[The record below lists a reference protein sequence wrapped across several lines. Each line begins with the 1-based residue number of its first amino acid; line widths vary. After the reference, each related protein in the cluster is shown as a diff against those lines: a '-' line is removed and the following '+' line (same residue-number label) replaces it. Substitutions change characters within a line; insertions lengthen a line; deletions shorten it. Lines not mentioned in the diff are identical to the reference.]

1 MSFAKSIDKASLH
14 PAKTFSITENMAFND
29 QDNRSKRRERIQSVR
44 DTMSNAMGV
53 EMGKLPPQAVDL
65 EEAVLGA
72 MMLEQ
77 AAVNTVID
85 ILKPSSFY
93 KESHGKIYQAILTL
107 FQKGEPIDILTV
119 THALRKQGD
128 LEIIGGPLYISQLT
142 NRVAST
148 ANIETHGR
156 IIAQKFIQRELI
168 RISNEIIKDS
178 YDETTDVFDL
188 LDKAESNLFQVA
200 EGNIRKNYDQMSV
213 LIKTALDQIEA
224 ARQNTHG
231 VSGVPSG
238 FTDLDRI
245 TSGWQRSDMV
255 VVAARPGMG
264 KTAFVLSM
272 ARNMAVEFQI
282 PVAIFSLEMSSVQLV
297 QRLISSETEI
307 DAEKLRR
314 GSLQDH
320 EFHQLH
326 QRISR
331 ISEAPIFIDDTAGLS
346 VFELRAKCRRLK
358 AQHGIQMIIIDYL
371 QLMTVGGD
379 NRSGNREQ
387 EISTISRS
395 IKGIAKELDV
405 PVIALSQL
413 SRQVETRGGDKRPL
427 LSDLRESGA
436 IEQDADI
443 VAFIYRPEYY
453 NLDQDADGN
462 STAGTGTII
471 IAKHRNGALGDVKLR
486 FIGRL
491 AKFTNLEGYDYDNS
505 QYGEAVKANTGFNS
519 GSSSTEGNTTTIT
532 ISSKLNTMDDDDEP
546 FGYGG
551 EQAPF

>member
-1 MSFAKSIDKASLH
+1 MSH
-14 PAKTFSITENMAFND
+14 
-29 QDNRSKRRERIQSVR
+29 
-44 DTMSNAMGV
+44 AMGV

-307 DAEKLRR
+307 DAEKLRK

-379 NRSGNREQ
+379 NRAGNREQ

-462 STAGTGTII
+462 PTAGTGTII

-491 AKFTNLEGYDYDNS
+491 AKFANLEGYDYDNS

>member
-1 MSFAKSIDKASLH
+1 MDA
-14 PAKTFSITENMAFND
+14 
-29 QDNRSKRRERIQSVR
+29 QDNRQKRRDRMQGIR
-44 DTMSNAMGV
+44 DAMNSAMGV

-77 AAVNTVID
+77 GSLNAVID

-93 KESHGKIYQAILTL
+93 KEAHAKIYEAIMLL
-107 FQKGEPIDILTV
+107 FSKGEPVDILTV
-119 THALRKQGD
+119 THALRKAAT
-128 LEIIGGPLYISQLT
+128 LEIVGGPLYISQLT
-142 NRVAST
+142 NRVASS
-148 ANIETHGR
+148 ANIETHAR
-156 IIAQKFIQRELI
+156 IIAQKHIQRELI
-168 RISNEIIKDS
+168 RISSEIIRDA
-178 YDETTDVFDL
+178 YDETSDVFDL

-200 EGNIRKNYDQMSV
+200 EGNIRKNYDKMSM
-213 LIKTALDQIEA
+213 LIKTALDQIET
-224 ARQNTHG
+224 ARQNTSG
-231 VSGVPSG
+231 VSGVPTG
-238 FTDLDRI
+238 FTALDRV
-245 TSGWQRSDMV
+245 TSGWQNSDMI

-272 ARNMAVEFQI
+272 ARNMAVEFQR
-282 PVAIFSLEMSSVQLV
+282 PVALFSLEMSSVQLV
-297 QRLISSETEI
+297 QRLIASETEI
-307 DAEKLRR
+307 DAEKLRK
-314 GSLQDH
+314 GNLADH

-331 ISEAPIFIDDTAGLS
+331 IAEAPIYIDDTPALS

-371 QLMTVGGD
+371 QLMTAGGD
-379 NRSGNREQ
+379 NKGGNREQ

-395 IKGIAKELDV
+395 IKQIAKELDV

-443 VAFIYRPEYY
+443 VAFIYRAEYY
-453 NLDQDADGN
+453 GINEDADGN
-462 STAGTGTII
+462 PTQGKAEII
-471 IAKHRNGALGDVKLR
+471 IAKHRNGSLEDVPLR

-491 AKFTNLEGYDYDNS
+491 AKFANLDGFDYDNPDYS
-505 QYGEAVKANTGFNS
+505 KTIQANTSFTS
-519 GSSSTEGNTTTIT
+519 GGQAGASGGATTIT
-532 ISSKLNTMDDDDEP
+532 VASKLNTMLDDDEP
-546 FGYGG
+546 FDYGG
-551 EQAPF
+551 EPAPF

>member
-1 MSFAKSIDKASLH
+1 MSFAKLLDKASLH

-188 LDKAESNLFQVA
+188 LDKAESNLFQIA

-307 DAEKLRR
+307 DAEKLRK

-379 NRSGNREQ
+379 TRSGNREQ

-453 NLDQDADGN
+453 NLDTDADGN

>member
-1 MSFAKSIDKASLH
+1 
-14 PAKTFSITENMAFND
+14 MAISN
-29 QDNRSKRRERIQSVR
+29 QDNRQSRRERIQGIR
-44 DTMSNAMGV
+44 EAMNGAMGV

-65 EEAVLGA
+65 EEAVIGA

-77 AAVNTVID
+77 TAVNTVID

-93 KESHGKIYQAILTL
+93 KENHSKIYEAIIAL

-128 LEIIGGPLYISQLT
+128 LEVIGGPLYISQLT

-148 ANIETHGR
+148 ANIETHAR

-168 RISNEIIKDS
+168 RISNEVIKDA
-178 YDETTDVFDL
+178 YDETSDVFDL

-200 EGNIRKNYDQMSV
+200 EGNIRKNYDKMSI
-213 LIKTALDQIEA
+213 LIKTALDQIES

-238 FTDLDRI
+238 FTELDRV
-245 TSGWQRSDMV
+245 TSGWQRSDMI

-307 DAEKLRR
+307 DAEKLRK
-314 GSLQDH
+314 GNLQDH

-331 ISEAPIFIDDTAGLS
+331 IADAPIFIDDTPGLS

-371 QLMTVGGD
+371 QLMTVGGEVKG
-379 NRSGNREQ
+379 GNREQ

-453 NLDQDADGN
+453 NIDTDADGN
-462 STAGTGTII
+462 PTQGTGTII
-471 IAKHRNGALGDVKLR
+471 VAKHRNGALADVKLR
-486 FIGRL
+486 FVGRL
-491 AKFTNLEGYDYDNS
+491 AKFTNLEGYDYDNP
-505 QYGEAVKANTGFNS
+505 QYGKSLSGGGSTHLIANTSFETGV
-519 GSSSTEGNTTTIT
+519 GNLPTTIT
-532 ISSKLNTMDDDDEP
+532 VSSKLNTMNDDDEP

-551 EQAPF
+551 QDAPF

>member
-1 MSFAKSIDKASLH
+1 LTFTPPKSQTKNQDKI
-14 PAKTFSITENMAFND
+14 KMAFNE
-29 QDNRSKRRERIQSVR
+29 QYSRGKRRERIQGVR
-44 DTMSNAMGV
+44 DAMNQAMGV
-53 EMGKLPPQAVDL
+53 ELGKIPPQAADL

-77 AAVNTVID
+77 TAVNTVID

-93 KESHGKIYQAILTL
+93 KDAHARIYEAIITL
-107 FQKGEPIDILTV
+107 FQKGEPIDLLTV

-148 ANIETHGR
+148 ANIETHAR

-168 RISNEIIKDS
+168 RISTEIIRDS
-178 YDETTDVFDL
+178 YDDTSDVFDL

-200 EGNIRKNYDQMSV
+200 EGNIRKNYDKMSI

-238 FTDLDRI
+238 FTELDRV
-245 TSGWQRSDMV
+245 TSGWQRSDMI

-307 DAEKLRR
+307 DAEKLRK
-314 GSLQDH
+314 GNLKDH

-331 ISEAPIFIDDTAGLS
+331 IAEAPIFIDDTPGLS

-379 NRSGNREQ
+379 SKSGNREQ

-413 SRQVETRGGDKRPL
+413 SRQVETRGGDKKPM

-453 NLDQDADGN
+453 QITEDADGN
-462 STAGTGTII
+462 PTQGTGEII
-471 IAKHRNGALGDVKLR
+471 IAKHRNGALANVRLK

-491 AKFTNLEGYDYDNS
+491 AKFTNLEGYDFENP
-505 QYGEAVKANTGFNS
+505 QYGEAIQANTGFAKAQKAAGP
-519 GSSSTEGNTTTIT
+519 GSTTIT
-532 ISSKLNTMDDDDEP
+532 ISSKLNTMGDDDEP
-546 FGYGG
+546 YGIGG
-551 EQAPF
+551 EEAPF